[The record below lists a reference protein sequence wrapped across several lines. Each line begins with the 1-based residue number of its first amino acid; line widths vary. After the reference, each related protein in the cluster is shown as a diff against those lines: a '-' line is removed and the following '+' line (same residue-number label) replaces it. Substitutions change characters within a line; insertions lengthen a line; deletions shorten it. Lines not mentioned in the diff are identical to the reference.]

1 MAQFDKE
8 EVSVR
13 YDEKGRLVLT
23 LGANRTFAGVV
34 PVRCFPLSA
43 PSEWISFVD
52 ENGQEV
58 FLLETLE
65 DLEEDT
71 RKLIV
76 EDLRRR
82 EFLPRITRILRIE
95 PSSEPS
101 LWVVET
107 DKGKMEFVLSTEDDV
122 RQIDQKTLL
131 ITDSKGMRFIIRDA
145 DKLDRK
151 SKKAIRRFL

>member
-1 MAQFDKE
+1 
-8 EVSVR
+8 
-13 YDEKGRLVLT
+13 
-23 LGANRTFAGVV
+23 
-34 PVRCFPLSA
+34 
-43 PSEWISFVD
+43 
-52 ENGQEV
+52 V

-65 DLEEDT
+65 DLKEDA